1 MEMKLIE
8 KTNILGKILKVYG
21 DKENPLFLAKDIAE
35 WIDHT
40 DVSMMCKNLEFEIEK
55 LVQTILVSGQNREV
69 TFLTEYGVYEVLMTS
84 RKKIAKEFRKGFK
97 NFLRDWRLGKIK
109 VTETSNNN
117 LLQVAQN
124 LLKLCTEHENRINTL
139 EDKIENSIVL
149 ETYQRGIVQKAIN
162 RRVYARYEELR
173 ESIEKRELYSNI
185 HRDIKYK
192 FNVRSYGDIR
202 KKDYEIALNWIETWV
217 ENSNLRG

>member
-69 TFLTEYGVYEVLMTS
+69 IFLTEYGVYEVLMTS

-97 NFLRDWRLGKIK
+97 NFLKDWRLGKIK
-109 VTETSNNN
+109 VTENSNNN

-124 LLKLCTEHENRINTL
+124 LLNVCTEHENRINTL

>member
-8 KTNILGKILKVYG
+8 KTNILGKILKIYG

-109 VTETSNNN
+109 VTENSNNN

-124 LLKLCTEHENRINTL
+124 LLNVCTEHENRINTL

-173 ESIEKRELYSNI
+173 ESIEKKELYSNI

>member
-8 KTNILGKILKVYG
+8 KTNILGKILKIYG

-69 TFLTEYGVYEVLMTS
+69 IFLTEYGVYEVLMTS

-109 VTETSNNN
+109 VTENSNNN

-124 LLKLCTEHENRINTL
+124 LLNVCTEHENRINTL

>member
-1 MEMKLIE
+1 MEIKLIE
-8 KTNILGKILKVYG
+8 TTNILGKILKVYG

-69 TFLTEYGVYEVLMTS
+69 IFLTEYGVYEVLMTS

-109 VTETSNNN
+109 VTENSNNN

-124 LLKLCTEHENRINTL
+124 LLNVCTEHENRINTL

>member
-1 MEMKLIE
+1 MEMNLIE

-69 TFLTEYGVYEVLMTS
+69 IFLTEYGVYEVLMTS

-109 VTETSNNN
+109 VTENSNNN

-124 LLKLCTEHENRINTL
+124 LLNVCTEHENRINTL

-162 RRVYARYEELR
+162 RRVYARYKELK

-202 KKDYEIALNWIETWV
+202 KKDYEIALIWIEMWV

>member
-1 MEMKLIE
+1 MEMNLIE

-69 TFLTEYGVYEVLMTS
+69 IFLTEYGVYEVLMTS

-97 NFLRDWRLGKIK
+97 NFLKDWRLGKVK
-109 VTETSNNN
+109 LTETSNNN

-124 LLKLCTEHENRINTL
+124 LLNVCTEHENRINTL

-173 ESIEKRELYSNI
+173 ESIKKRELYSNI

-202 KKDYEIALNWIETWV
+202 KKDYEIALIWIEMWV

>member
-8 KTNILGKILKVYG
+8 KTNILGKSLKVYG
-21 DKENPLFLAKDIAE
+21 NKENPLFLAKDIAE

-69 TFLTEYGVYEVLMTS
+69 IFLTEYGVYEVLMTS

-109 VTETSNNN
+109 VTENSNNN

-124 LLKLCTEHENRINTL
+124 LLNVCTEHENRINTL

-173 ESIEKRELYSNI
+173 ESIEKKELYSNI

>member
-1 MEMKLIE
+1 MEIKLIE
-8 KTNILGKILKVYG
+8 TTNILGKILKVYG
-21 DKENPLFLAKDIAE
+21 DKKNPLFLAKDIAE

-69 TFLTEYGVYEVLMTS
+69 IFLTEYGVYEVLMTS

-97 NFLRDWRLGKIK
+97 NFLKDWRLGKIK
-109 VTETSNNN
+109 VTENSNNN

-124 LLKLCTEHENRINTL
+124 LLNVCTEHENRINTL

-173 ESIEKRELYSNI
+173 ESIEKRKLYSNI

>member
-8 KTNILGKILKVYG
+8 KTNILGKILKIYG

-35 WIDHT
+35 WINHT

-69 TFLTEYGVYEVLMTS
+69 IFLTEYGVYEVLMTS

-109 VTETSNNN
+109 VTENSNNN

-124 LLKLCTEHENRINTL
+124 LLNVCTEHENRINTL

>member
-69 TFLTEYGVYEVLMTS
+69 IFLTEYGVYEVLMTS

-109 VTETSNNN
+109 VTENSNNN

-124 LLKLCTEHENRINTL
+124 LLNVCTEHENRINTL

-162 RRVYARYEELR
+162 RRVYARYKELK

-202 KKDYEIALNWIETWV
+202 KKDYEIALNWIEMWV

>member
-8 KTNILGKILKVYG
+8 KTNILGKSLKVYG
-21 DKENPLFLAKDIAE
+21 NKENPLFLAKDIAE

-69 TFLTEYGVYEVLMTS
+69 IFLTEYGVYEVLMTS

-109 VTETSNNN
+109 VTENSNNN

-124 LLKLCTEHENRINTL
+124 LLNVCTEHENRINTL

>member
-1 MEMKLIE
+1 ML
-8 KTNILGKILKVYG
+8 NV
-21 DKENPLFLAKDIAE
+21 
-35 WIDHT
+35 
-40 DVSMMCKNLEFEIEK
+40 
-55 LVQTILVSGQNREV
+55 
-69 TFLTEYGVYEVLMTS
+69 
-84 RKKIAKEFRKGFK
+84 
-97 NFLRDWRLGKIK
+97 
-109 VTETSNNN
+109 
-117 LLQVAQN
+117 
-124 LLKLCTEHENRINTL
+124 CTEHENRINTL

>member
-124 LLKLCTEHENRINTL
+124 LLNVCTEHENRINTL

>member
-69 TFLTEYGVYEVLMTS
+69 IFLTEYGVYEVLMTS

-109 VTETSNNN
+109 VTENSNNN

-124 LLKLCTEHENRINTL
+124 LLNVCTEHENRINTL

>member
-69 TFLTEYGVYEVLMTS
+69 IFLTEYGVYEVLMTS

-97 NFLRDWRLGKIK
+97 NFLKDWRLGKVK
-109 VTETSNNN
+109 LTETSNNN

-124 LLKLCTEHENRINTL
+124 LLNVCTEHENRINTL

-162 RRVYARYEELR
+162 RRVYARYKELK

-202 KKDYEIALNWIETWV
+202 KKDYEIALNWIEMWV

>member
-69 TFLTEYGVYEVLMTS
+69 IFLTEYGVYEVLMTS

-97 NFLRDWRLGKIK
+97 NFLKDWRLGKVK
-109 VTETSNNN
+109 LTETSNNN

-124 LLKLCTEHENRINTL
+124 LLNVCTEHENRINTL

-162 RRVYARYEELR
+162 RRVYARYKELK

-192 FNVRSYGDIR
+192 YNVRSYGDIR
-202 KKDYEIALNWIETWV
+202 KKDYEIALNWIEMWV

>member
-8 KTNILGKILKVYG
+8 QTNILGKILKVYG

-40 DVSMMCKNLEFEIEK
+40 DVSMMCKNLELEIEK

-69 TFLTEYGVYEVLMTS
+69 IFLTEYGVYEVLMTS

-109 VTETSNNN
+109 VTENSNNN

-124 LLKLCTEHENRINTL
+124 LLNVCTEHENRINTL

-162 RRVYARYEELR
+162 RRIYARYEELR

>member
-69 TFLTEYGVYEVLMTS
+69 IFLTEYGVYEVLMTS

-97 NFLRDWRLGKIK
+97 NFLKDWRLGKVK
-109 VTETSNNN
+109 LTETSNNN

-124 LLKLCTEHENRINTL
+124 LLNVCTEHENRINTL

-162 RRVYARYEELR
+162 RRVYARYKELK

>member
-1 MEMKLIE
+1 MEMNLIE

-21 DKENPLFLAKDIAE
+21 DKQNPLFLAKDIAE

-69 TFLTEYGVYEVLMTS
+69 IFLTEYGVYEVLMTS

-109 VTETSNNN
+109 VTENSNNN

-124 LLKLCTEHENRINTL
+124 LLNVCTEHENRINTL

-202 KKDYEIALNWIETWV
+202 KKDYEIALNWIEMWV

>member
-8 KTNILGKILKVYG
+8 KTNILGKILNVYG
-21 DKENPLFLAKDIAE
+21 DKETPLFLAKDIAE

-69 TFLTEYGVYEVLMTS
+69 VFLTEYGVYEVLMTS
-84 RKKIAKEFRKGFK
+84 RKKIAKDFRKGFK
-97 NFLRDWRLGKIK
+97 DFLRDWRLGKIK
-109 VTETSNNN
+109 VIEKPNNN

-124 LLKLCTEHENRINTL
+124 LLNVCTEHEGRINTL

-149 ETYQRGIVQKAIN
+149 ETYQRGVVQKAIN
-162 RRVYARYEELR
+162 RRVYTRYEELG
-173 ESIEKRELYSNI
+173 ETIEKRELYSNI

-202 KKDYEIALNWIETWV
+202 KRDYEIALNWIGTWV

>member
-1 MEMKLIE
+1 MEIKLIE
-8 KTNILGKILKVYG
+8 TTNILGKILKVYG

-109 VTETSNNN
+109 VTENSNNN

-124 LLKLCTEHENRINTL
+124 LLNVCTEHENRINTL

-149 ETYQRGIVQKAIN
+149 ETYQRGIVQKTIN

-173 ESIEKRELYSNI
+173 ESIEKKELYSNI

>member
-8 KTNILGKILKVYG
+8 KTNILGKILKIYG

-124 LLKLCTEHENRINTL
+124 LLNVCTEHENRINTL

-202 KKDYEIALNWIETWV
+202 KKDYEIALNWIKTWV

>member
-8 KTNILGKILKVYG
+8 KINILGKILKIYG

-109 VTETSNNN
+109 VTENSNNN

-124 LLKLCTEHENRINTL
+124 LLNVCTEHENRINTL

-173 ESIEKRELYSNI
+173 ESIEKKELYSNI

>member
-69 TFLTEYGVYEVLMTS
+69 IFLTEYGVYEVLMTS

-97 NFLRDWRLGKIK
+97 NFLKDWRLGKVK
-109 VTETSNNN
+109 LTETSNNN

-124 LLKLCTEHENRINTL
+124 LLNVCTEHENRINTL

-173 ESIEKRELYSNI
+173 ESIKKRELYSNI

>member
-1 MEMKLIE
+1 
-8 KTNILGKILKVYG
+8 
-21 DKENPLFLAKDIAE
+21 
-35 WIDHT
+35 
-40 DVSMMCKNLEFEIEK
+40 MMCKNLEFEIEK

-69 TFLTEYGVYEVLMTS
+69 IFLTEYGVYEVLMTS

-124 LLKLCTEHENRINTL
+124 LLNVCTEHENRINTL

>member
-8 KTNILGKILKVYG
+8 KTNILGKSLKVYG
-21 DKENPLFLAKDIAE
+21 NKENPLFLAKDIAE

-69 TFLTEYGVYEVLMTS
+69 IFLTEYGVYEVLMTS

-109 VTETSNNN
+109 VTENSNNN

-124 LLKLCTEHENRINTL
+124 LLNVCTEHENRINTL

-202 KKDYEIALNWIETWV
+202 KKDYEIALIWIEMWV

>member
-69 TFLTEYGVYEVLMTS
+69 IFLTEYGVYEVLMTS

-97 NFLRDWRLGKIK
+97 NFLRDWRLGKVK

-124 LLKLCTEHENRINTL
+124 LLNVCTEHENRINTL

>member
-109 VTETSNNN
+109 VTENSNNN

-124 LLKLCTEHENRINTL
+124 LLNVCTEHENRINTL

>member
-69 TFLTEYGVYEVLMTS
+69 IFLTEYGVYEVLMTS

-97 NFLRDWRLGKIK
+97 NFLKDWRLGKVK
-109 VTETSNNN
+109 LTETSNNN

-124 LLKLCTEHENRINTL
+124 LLNVCTEHENRINTL

-162 RRVYARYEELR
+162 RRVYARYKE
-173 ESIEKRELYSNI
+173 
-185 HRDIKYK
+185 
-192 FNVRSYGDIR
+192 
-202 KKDYEIALNWIETWV
+202 
-217 ENSNLRG
+217 

>member
-69 TFLTEYGVYEVLMTS
+69 IFLTEYGVYEVLMTS
-84 RKKIAKEFRKGFK
+84 RKKIAKEFRKEFK

-109 VTETSNNN
+109 VTENSNNN

-124 LLKLCTEHENRINTL
+124 LLNVCTEHENRINTL